1 MVRIDID
8 RTLCKKCG
16 ICASVC
22 PKKVFKLNELEGP
35 QVTNPNDCI
44 LCELCIMMCPD
55 MAIDIR
61 NKIKEGKPNK

>member
-22 PKKVFKLNELEGP
+22 PKKVFKFNELEGP
-35 QVTNPNDCI
+35 QV
-44 LCELCIMMCPD
+44 
-55 MAIDIR
+55 
-61 NKIKEGKPNK
+61 